1 MKVFKKV
8 KTLFSPEKKNV
19 FEEDIVRAV
28 LEELEKR
35 KEERRPFELQ
45 WRLNANFMA
54 GKQLCEINPYSMQI
68 EEMMPAYDYEERG
81 VYNKI
86 APLMETRLANLKNVS
101 FAMSVKPRTDE
112 ADDYDKADVAT
123 KLLRYTSLQ
132 GNFDHKKNVLM
143 QWAEL
148 TGSAFILSFW
158 DEQQGPALAVDEEG
172 IPSVREGELGFT
184 LLSPY
189 EVYPEHLYR
198 QGMEEQGSVIIEQVM
213 SAKEIYNLYGIET
226 DGKEIDTVVL
236 TPVSSLPEDYSM
248 RMGDTKLRASE
259 RVITYMEK
267 PSPKNPEG
275 VMALIAAGKLVYYD
289 RLPFS
294 RLPLTIF
301 RAKEAAGQFFGKS
314 VIEELIPLQR
324 AYNGCK
330 NKIHDYIT
338 TLAANSFLV
347 EEGSIDVEAM
357 EENGTAPGTPVVYKK
372 GYSAPVP
379 LRHESMPGEIYA
391 ECEQLARDM
400 EYTAGVS
407 QLMVVGSMSAGITS
421 GRAINSLREI
431 DSTRMAL
438 AADNMRAGA
447 IETAKVWLEIYKEHA
462 SGSMVLSVAGT
473 NDFGSV
479 LTWCADDINSYDVYF
494 DTENELKYSPESQK
508 EAFLAAYNMGLFTD
522 ENGKIPERF
531 KLRAAE
537 LMRIGEYGSLMNET
551 DLQMKRAKRE
561 NSLLL
566 TGKVPEISEFDNDD
580 VHIEEHR
587 RFALQLRFDALKAK
601 RPDLAGAFS
610 EHIHAHLE
618 RSGLHAES
626 ENSKRIQEISTE
638 KDEF

>member
-1 MKVFKKV
+1 
-8 KTLFSPEKKNV
+8 
-19 FEEDIVRAV
+19 
-28 LEELEKR
+28 
-35 KEERRPFELQ
+35 
-45 WRLNANFMA
+45 
-54 GKQLCEINPYSMQI
+54 
-68 EEMMPAYDYEERG
+68 
-81 VYNKI
+81 
-86 APLMETRLANLKNVS
+86 
-101 FAMSVKPRTDE
+101 
-112 ADDYDKADVAT
+112 
-123 KLLRYTSLQ
+123 
-132 GNFDHKKNVLM
+132 
-143 QWAEL
+143 
-148 TGSAFILSFW
+148 
-158 DEQQGPALAVDEEG
+158 
-172 IPSVREGELGFT
+172 
-184 LLSPY
+184 
-189 EVYPEHLYR
+189 
-198 QGMEEQGSVIIEQVM
+198 
-213 SAKEIYNLYGIET
+213 
-226 DGKEIDTVVL
+226 
-236 TPVSSLPEDYSM
+236 M

>member
-1 MKVFKKV
+1 MKVIEKV
-8 KTLFSPEKKNV
+8 KTLFSPEKKNL

-148 TGSAFILSFW
+148 TGSAFLLSFW
-158 DEQQGPALAVDEEG
+158 DEQKGPALAVDEEG
-172 IPSVREGELGFT
+172 YPSVHEGELGFT

-213 SAKEIYNLYGIET
+213 SAKEIYDLYGIET
-226 DGKEIDTVVL
+226 KGREIDTVVL
-236 TPVSSLPEDYSM
+236 TPVSALPEDYTM

-259 RVITYMEK
+259 KVITYMEK
-267 PSPKNPEG
+267 PSAKNPEG

-294 RLPLTIF
+294 RIPLTIF
-301 RAKEAAGQFFGKS
+301 RAKESAGQFYGKS

-347 EEGSIDVEAM
+347 EEGSVDVEAM

-379 LRHESMPGEIYA
+379 LRHESMPGEIYV

-447 IETAKVWLEIYKEHA
+447 IETAKIWLEIYKEHA
-462 SGSMVLSVAGT
+462 SGPMVLSVAGT

-508 EAFLAAYNMGLFTD
+508 EAFLSAYNMGLFTD
-522 ENGKIPERF
+522 ENGRIPERF

-537 LMRIGEYGSLMNET
+537 LMRIGEYGALMNET
-551 DLQMKRAKRE
+551 ELQMKRAKRE

-566 TGKVPEISEFDNDD
+566 TGTPPEISEFDNDD

-587 RFALQLRFDALKAK
+587 RFALQLRFDALRVK

-610 EHIHAHLE
+610 DHIHAHME
-618 RSGLHAES
+618 RSSQHAES
-626 ENSKRIQEISTE
+626 ENSKRNQEVSAA
-638 KDEF
+638 KDEL

>member
-1 MKVFKKV
+1 MKVIEKV
-8 KTLFSPEKKNV
+8 KTLFSPDKKNV
-19 FEEDIVRAV
+19 FEEDVVHAV
-28 LEELEKR
+28 LTELEKR

-68 EEMMPAYDYEERG
+68 EEMLPAYDYEERG

-86 APLMETRLANLKNVS
+86 APLMETRLANLKTVS

-112 ADDYDKADVAT
+112 ADDYDKAEVAS
-123 KLLRYTSLQ
+123 KLLRYASLQ
-132 GNFDHKKNVLM
+132 GNFDHKKNMLM

-148 TGSAFILSFW
+148 TGSAFLLSFW
-158 DEQQGPALAVDEEG
+158 DEQKGPALAVDEEG
-172 IPSVREGELGFT
+172 CPSVREGEIGFT

-198 QGMEEQGSVIIEQVM
+198 QGMDEQGSFIIEQVM
-213 SAKEIYNLYGIET
+213 SAKEIYDLYGIET
-226 DGKEIDTVVL
+226 DGREIDTVVL
-236 TPVSSLPEDYSM
+236 TPVSSLPEDYSL

-259 RVITYMEK
+259 KVITYMEK
-267 PSPKNPEG
+267 PSVKHPEG
-275 VMALIAAGKLVYYD
+275 VMALIAAGRLVYYD

-294 RLPLTIF
+294 RIPLTIF
-301 RAKEAAGQFFGKS
+301 RAKEAAGQFYGTS

-347 EEGSIDVEAM
+347 EEGSVDVEAM

-379 LRHESMPGEIYA
+379 LRHESMPGEIYV

-447 IETAKVWLEIYKEHA
+447 IETAKIWLEIYKEHA
-462 SGSMVLSVAGT
+462 SGSMVLSVAGS

-494 DTENELKYSPESQK
+494 DTENELKYSPERQK
-508 EAFLAAYNMGLFTD
+508 EAFLSAYNMGLFTD
-522 ENGKIPERF
+522 ENGRIPERF

-537 LMRIGEYGSLMNET
+537 LMRIGEYGTLMNET
-551 DLQMKRAKRE
+551 ELQMKRAKRE

-566 TGKVPEISEFDNDD
+566 TGKPPEIGEFDNDD

-587 RFALQLRFDALKAK
+587 RFALQLRFDALRTK
-601 RPDLAGAFS
+601 RPDLAQAFS
-610 EHIHAHLE
+610 DHIHAHME
-618 RSGLHAES
+618 RSGQRAES
-626 ENSKRIQEISTE
+626 ENSKGNQEISAPQD
-638 KDEF
+638 KL

>member
-19 FEEDIVRAV
+19 FEEDIIRAV

-172 IPSVREGELGFT
+172 CPSVRAGELGFT

-198 QGMEEQGSVIIEQVM
+198 QGLEEQGSVIIEQVM

-259 RVITYMEK
+259 KVITYMEK
-267 PSPKNPEG
+267 PSSKNPEG
-275 VMALIAAGKLVYYD
+275 VMALIAAGRLVYYD

-447 IETAKVWLEIYKEHA
+447 IETAKIWLEIYKEHA

-508 EAFLAAYNMGLFTD
+508 EAFLTAYNMGLFTD

-566 TGKVPEISEFDNDD
+566 TGQVPEISEFDNDD

-610 EHIHAHLE
+610 KHIHAHLE

-626 ENSKRIQEISTE
+626 KNSKRIQEISAE
-638 KDEF
+638 KDEL